1 MRAAAA
7 AAAAGA
13 AEQEAV
19 CVHPHRR
26 QCNGLKLLLVASLSP
41 CFFAHNCHTALALC
55 GSRTAQQGL
64 DLHPCM
70 HTLKRMVCCM

>member
-41 CFFAHNCHTALALC
+41 CFFAHNCHTALA
-55 GSRTAQQGL
+55 GL
-64 DLHPCM
+64 APLYAHIETHGMLHV
-70 HTLKRMVCCM
+70 TY